1 MALPP
6 RSNSPLPATASV
18 FDRIGGRDVLRQ
30 VVDAFY
36 QRVLQDMRLRPF
48 FDHTDLDD
56 LRAHQTAFL
65 AAALGGPQQYSGR
78 GLRSAHAGRGIQAH
92 HFAAVAG
99 HLQTALQDAGVP
111 RADVNAILGT
121 VAGVARDVI
130 DV

>member
-18 FDRIGGRDVLRQ
+18 FDRIG
-30 VVDAFY
+30 
-36 QRVLQDMRLRPF
+36 
-48 FDHTDLDD
+48 DLDD